1 MKSWLSSMGKKSIL
15 LITGIAT
22 IGIMDATYPNPTIIP
37 NSHNAHSLTKVA
49 SNTRY
54 TGVKEITVYR
64 TPTCGCCSGW
74 IEHMKQEGFQV
85 TDIKTT
91 EIEKIKQQYNLPAG
105 LESCHTSI
113 ADGYVIEG
121 HIPALEVKR
130 LLTEKPDVA
139 GIAVPGMPLGTPGME
154 AGDIKEPFQVLAFNQ
169 KGEIQVFQEY
179 Q

>member
-22 IGIMDATYPNPTIIP
+22 IGIMGAVYTTQTITPT
-37 NSHNAHSLTKVA
+37 SHNAHSLTKVA
-49 SNTRY
+49 SNTGY

-64 TPTCGCCSGW
+64 TPTCGCCGGW